1 MPMKKDKKIIY
12 LASDHAGFELKEK
25 IKRYFNKNNIKYNDL
40 GLHKLDKQDDYPD
53 YIIPAA
59 RKVSQDKNSL
69 GIIVGG
75 SGQGEAIAANKVKG
89 IRAAVLYSYNENIVK
104 LSREHNNSNVLS
116 LGARFLNKKEAIKA
130 VSLWLKTS
138 FSEEERHKRRLK
150 KIEDFENKTK
160 FPKIKPFKWGKKTK
174 NTSNEINK
182 ILYIK

>member
-40 GLHKLDKQDDYPD
+40 GLHSYNSKDDYPD